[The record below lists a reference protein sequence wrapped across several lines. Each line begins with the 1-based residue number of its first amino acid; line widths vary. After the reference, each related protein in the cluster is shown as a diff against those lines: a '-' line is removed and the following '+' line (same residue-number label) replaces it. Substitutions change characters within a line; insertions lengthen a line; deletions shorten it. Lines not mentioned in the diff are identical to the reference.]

1 MRPQTLQ
8 TAFGV
13 WILTCRPNAKFQY
26 PTPSATIDSPPDLLY
41 PPTHSMQAPI
51 IEKLSGSKVKLVFT
65 VTPEEAD
72 PYVQEAVSEMSIS
85 KSIPGFRPG
94 KAPYAEVAKAFGEMR
109 IWEAALERIV
119 RARYM
124 HAILENDI
132 DTVGSPEVQVD
143 KLTPKQ
149 TIQFTVIAPVAP
161 VVEKLAD
168 YKKERVTFSPRAIE
182 DADIEKALK
191 ELRMMQRKEVIKT
204 EPTTIEDVIVID
216 LDMTRDHVA
225 LEDGAARDYKIY
237 LNEPHYIPGFT
248 DQIVGMKAGDEK
260 TFALVFPSEHYQ
272 KHLAGQNVDFSVKA
286 KSVFS
291 LELPELNDEFAKSL
305 GQADVEQL
313 KDIIRKNLTLEEEGR
328 ASEKAE
334 IELLEKLV
342 DESSFS
348 DAPDLLVNDEI
359 RKMMMELERTVEE
372 RHMKV
377 EDYLASIKKTRDEL
391 KLELVPQA
399 IRRIRAATL
408 IKNIAKQE
416 NITITEKE
424 LDDEI
429 DHILSGIRPDDTQT
443 RERVSSPEY
452 REYVAIMMRNRK
464 TLDLLHTHGIKGY
477 PIHAEED
484 RHDHSDHVHDE
495 HCQH

>member
-1 MRPQTLQ
+1 MVLAREP
-8 TAFGV
+8 
-13 WILTCRPNAKFQY
+13 P
-26 PTPSATIDSPPDLLY
+26 PPPSIDSPFELLY
-41 PPTHSMQAPI
+41 PPIHSMQAPI

-65 VTPEEAD
+65 VTPEEAE

-124 HAILENDI
+124 HAILENDL

-161 VVEKLAD
+161 IVEKLAD

-182 DADIEKALK
+182 DADIDKALK
-191 ELRMMQRKEVIKT
+191 ELRMMQRKEVAKT
-204 EPTTIEDVIVID
+204 EPATMEDIVVID
-216 LDMTRDHVA
+216 LDMTKDHVA

-248 DQIVGMKAGDEK
+248 DQIVGMKTGDEK
-260 TFALVFPSEHYQ
+260 TFSLPFPAEHYQ
-272 KHLAGQNVDFSVKA
+272 KHLAGQNVDFAVKA
-286 KSVFS
+286 KNVLS
-291 LELPELNDEFAKSL
+291 LELPELTEEFAKSL
-305 GQADVEQL
+305 GQKDVEQL
-313 KDIIRKNLTLEEEGR
+313 KDVIRKNLTLEEEGR
-328 ASEKAE
+328 AAEKAE

-359 RKMMMELERTVEE
+359 RKMMAELERTVDE
-372 RHMKV
+372 RHMKMD
-377 EDYLASIKKTRDEL
+377 DYLASIKKTRDEL

-399 IRRIRAATL
+399 IRRIRAAT
-408 IKNIAKQE
+408 IVKAIAKLE
-416 NITITEKE
+416 GITVSEG
-424 LDDEI
+424 DADAEI
-429 DHILSGIRPDDTQT
+429 DRILSGLRPDDTQT

-452 REYVAIMMRNRK
+452 REYVAIMMRNRR

-477 PIHAEED
+477 PVHTED
-484 RHDHSDHVHDE
+484 DARDQSDHVHGE
-495 HCQH
+495 HCNHDHE

>member
-1 MRPQTLQ
+1 
-8 TAFGV
+8 
-13 WILTCRPNAKFQY
+13 
-26 PTPSATIDSPPDLLY
+26 
-41 PPTHSMQAPI
+41 MQAPT
-51 IEKLSGSKVKLVFT
+51 IEKLPGSKVKLVFT

-94 KAPYAEVAKAFGEMR
+94 KAPYAEVAKAFSEMR

-124 HAILENDI
+124 HAILENDL

-161 VVEKLAD
+161 IVEKLAD

-182 DADIEKALK
+182 DADIEKAIK
-191 ELRMMQRKEVIKT
+191 ELRMMQRKEAAKA
-204 EPTTIEDVIVID
+204 EPATMEDIVVID
-216 LDMTRDHVA
+216 LDMTKDHVA

-237 LNEPHYIPGFT
+237 LNEPHYIPGFA
-248 DQIVGMKAGDEK
+248 DQIVGMKTGDEK
-260 TFALVFPSEHYQ
+260 TFSLPFPSEHYQ
-272 KHLAGQNVDFSVKA
+272 KHLAGQNVDFAVKA
-286 KSVFS
+286 KGVFS

-305 GQADVEQL
+305 GQKDIEQL
-313 KDIIRKNLTLEEEGR
+313 KDVIRKNLTLEEESR
-328 ASEKAE
+328 AAEKAE

-359 RKMMMELERTVEE
+359 RKMMAELERTVDE
-372 RHMKV
+372 RHMKMD
-377 EDYLASIKKTRDEL
+377 DYLASIKKTRDEL

-399 IRRIRAATL
+399 IRRIRAATI
-408 IKNIAKQE
+408 IKAIAKVE
-416 NITITEKE
+416 GITVSE
-424 LDDEI
+424 DDADTEI
-429 DHILSGIRPDDTQT
+429 DRILSGLRPDDTQT

-477 PIHAEED
+477 PVHTED
-484 RHDHSDHVHDE
+484 NHGAHVHGE